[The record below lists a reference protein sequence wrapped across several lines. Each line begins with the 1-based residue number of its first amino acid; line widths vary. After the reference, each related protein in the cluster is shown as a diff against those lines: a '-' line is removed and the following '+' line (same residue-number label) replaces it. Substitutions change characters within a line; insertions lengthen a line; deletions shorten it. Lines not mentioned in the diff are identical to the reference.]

1 MKINNYWKA
10 PIKPKKRHNKT
21 YRGSLTKRRKD
32 INEKRAIT
40 FLLVS
45 LLFGATYAFV
55 MTSNTF
61 TISGAVAEESPK
73 LVALANTQLV
83 GDVLNFHSAYTTVGV
98 EQQIRTIAKQYEFKW
113 ENYLVN
119 LACCEGLLKTDTIN
133 DKGNYPVGSRDRGL
147 YGINDYWHA
156 EVSDE
161 VAFDLRASTIWT
173 INHINNGKQSEFICD
188 KKIRGV
194 YNFYL
199 RCLN

>member
-83 GDVLNFHSAYTTVGV
+83 GDVLNLHAAYTTVGV

-119 LACCEGLLKTDTIN
+119 LACCEGLLKTDKIN
-133 DKGNYPVGSRDRGL
+133 EKGNYPVGSRDRGL

-188 KKIRGV
+188 KRIRGV
-194 YNFYL
+194 ENFYL